1 MSNRRMFSFRII
13 NTAKFLTMPN
23 EAQNLYFHL
32 GLRADD
38 DGVVEA
44 YPVLKI
50 LGTTSDNLK
59 LLVAKNYIE
68 ILNDEFVVFIVDWLE
83 HNSIRADRKVDSIYQ
98 ELLKDKKTIQAKP
111 RSDVKDNSKRTGGL
125 STDGIGKDR
134 IGKVKIINIP
144 FSTFWNLYDYKKS
157 KPIAE
162 KKWNSLTDEEREKVI
177 EALPDYIAS
186 TNKNGKYPPRK
197 YPTTYLNQEGW
208 EDEIIKGRGIIDY
221 DAMGLT

>member
-1 MSNRRMFSFRII
+1 
-13 NTAKFLTMPN
+13 
-23 EAQNLYFHL
+23 
-32 GLRADD
+32 
-38 DGVVEA
+38 
-44 YPVLKI
+44 
-50 LGTTSDNLK
+50 
-59 LLVAKNYIE
+59 
-68 ILNDEFVVFIVDWLE
+68 
-83 HNSIRADRKVDSIYQ
+83 
-98 ELLKDKKTIQAKP
+98 
-111 RSDVKDNSKRTGGL
+111 VKDNSKRTGGP

-177 EALPDYIAS
+177 EALPDYVAS

>member
-1 MSNRRMFSFRII
+1 
-13 NTAKFLTMPN
+13 MPN